1 MASVS
6 SLDKDLSR
14 LRLAKY
20 TAQDSQDVKDWIG
33 GILGETLPA
42 GDLMVVLKDGVV
54 LCKLANRLETSN
66 PKLKFKKSAMP
77 FVQMENISH
86 FLSFVSRSP
95 VSLAAHD
102 VFLTV
107 DLFEQKDPAQVVQC
121 LGAFSRAANKLD
133 PISFPTTLGGLKIPT
148 STAALS
154 PQHSGGWSPGKRSVS
169 AGSTGGVAN
178 AYVQSAAAIGAP
190 TPFGKPTMPPKKPVV
205 SSWSKP
211 TDEKGTAPAW
221 NIAQYGYMG
230 GASQGNQGVSFGSRR
245 QITNQPVVKGPS
257 LDDREKLRKNSTD
270 DAQRIQDASQERRRA
285 EEERSH
291 IEDERREGQK
301 RKEEEERK
309 NIEDE
314 KRRREEQ
321 IRTKEEERKRIQN
334 EAVRREEERKR
345 IEDDERRKRIED
357 DERRIAVM
365 EARRHREQL
374 EEETALE
381 ITQKR
386 QKEDEAR
393 RVRDAETQRKLDT
406 EKFERERERERI
418 RQLERELAKAR
429 ERERIYEAEKEE
441 RRRQDT
447 ERMRRDAQEA
457 VIRKHKT
464 GDTTYGQRTDDR
476 DPFYI
481 RSHKTGDRE
490 RENMEAERRFLA
502 GAWRADITTP
512 PSTTN
517 STPLFPQ
524 HTPGTPPPHPPRALP
539 TPPPRKLPPVPTT
552 PNRVGALPSSRYF
565 AQEHLASEPMGRSG
579 SWETN
584 DDGAAVALERER
596 AEKRE
601 AEKRQ
606 AYKWASMSLLERERE
621 RERERQREWEANQ
634 REMEERREREG
645 AGDDGPAW
653 DVNQYGYM
661 GGADQGKMGVS
672 FGGRRQIIGPR
683 DVPKKW

>member
-42 GDLMVVLKDGVV
+42 GDLMVILKDGVV

-86 FLSFVSRSP
+86 FLSFISRPP

-178 AYVQSAAAIGAP
+178 AYVQSAAA
-190 TPFGKPTMPPKKPVV
+190 T
-205 SSWSKP
+205 
-211 TDEKGTAPAW
+211 GTAPAW

-245 QITNQPVVKGPS
+245 QITNQPIVKGPS

-291 IEDERREGQK
+291 IEDERRREGQK

-314 KRRREEQ
+314 KRRRD
-321 IRTKEEERKRIQN
+321 EEERKRIQN

-345 IEDDERRKRIED
+345 IEDDERRKP
-357 DERRIAVM
+357 VM
-365 EARRHREQL
+365 EAKRHREQL

-393 RVRDAETQRKLDT
+393 RVRDAETQRKLDA
-406 EKFERERERERI
+406 EKSERERERERI

-464 GDTTYGQRTDDR
+464 GDTTYGQRTGDR
-476 DPFYI
+476 DPFYV

-490 RENMEAERRFLA
+490 GENMEAERRFLA

-565 AQEHLASEPMGRSG
+565 AQEHLAI
-579 SWETN
+579 
-584 DDGAAVALERER
+584 ALERER

-601 AEKRQ
+601 ADKRQ

-634 REMEERREREG
+634 REIEERREREG